1 MHIEWYY
8 WVLGA
13 ILSILFLA
21 GALFLYLRGALPTA
35 PEIPTL
41 PLPVEPILLKYA
53 SATTIHP
60 SSRSIADQP
69 KEWRESLR
77 RSGAILKAAG
87 VKEIILLHGT
97 FVGSDP
103 INLVS
108 SMKSLFPKLSR
119 EAEEGMG
126 RRMKGIID
134 YVAQDNGNFV
144 PKYIELLEQGLEAK
158 IPVKLQFWSSA
169 NHHLGRLEGAIRL
182 LEKVSVDFPQSQSDR
197 ILLIGHSHARQVF
210 ALFTQL
216 ILGSQV
222 STGLGSDLWQFAV
235 RERLAT
241 EELRTKAKHLR
252 KQRFDFVTLGG
263 PVRYPWTYIPD
274 MRVLHIVN
282 HRGDN
287 SSIAEPWAFW
297 KGSGGDFVQQWG
309 MIGSDTLAP
318 TPRERQLNRG
328 LDDLLGK
335 GWHTRLWIQS
345 IVRRERLGDF
355 GRTLLVDYGHEQP
368 NKNNFIR
375 AVFGHG
381 VYTRF
386 DIMHFQMEVI
396 CKYIY
401 S

>member
-1 MHIEWYY
+1 MHFEWYY
-8 WVLGA
+8 WIPAATLA
-13 ILSILFLA
+13 ILFLA
-21 GALFLYLRGALPTA
+21 GVAYLYFRGPLPLA

-41 PLPVEPILLKYA
+41 PIPVEPILLKYE
-53 SATTIHP
+53 STITIHP
-60 SSRSIADQP
+60 SSRVIADQSQ
-69 KEWRESLR
+69 EWRESMR
-77 RSGAILKAAG
+77 RSGNILKAAG
-87 VKEIILLHGT
+87 VREIILLHGT

-103 INLVS
+103 VNIVS
-108 SMKSLFPKLSR
+108 SIKSLFPKLSR

-126 RRMKGIID
+126 RRMKGLID
-134 YVAQDNGNFV
+134 HFAQDNGNFV
-144 PKYIELLEQGLEAK
+144 PKYIKLLQDGLDAK

-169 NHHLGRLEGAIRL
+169 NHHLGRLDGAIRL
-182 LEKVSVDFPQSQSDR
+182 LEKVSADFPQKSGDR
-197 ILLIGHSHARQVF
+197 ILLIGHSHARQIF

-216 ILGSQV
+216 IRGSQAK
-222 STGLGSDLWQFAV
+222 SGLGSELWQFAM

-241 EELRTKAKHLR
+241 EDLRSEAIHLR

-263 PVRYPWTYIPD
+263 PVRYPWSFIPA

-282 HRGDN
+282 HRGDT
-287 SSIAEPWAFW
+287 STIGEPWAFW
-297 KGSGGDFVQQWG
+297 KGGRGDFVQQWG

-318 TPRERQLNRG
+318 TPRERALNRG
-328 LDDLLGK
+328 LDELLGK
-335 GWHTRLWIQS
+335 GWHTRLWLQS

-355 GRTLLVDYGHEQP
+355 GRTLLIDYGHEQP
-368 NKNNFIR
+368 KKGNFIR

-386 DIMHFQMEVI
+386 DIMHFQMELI